1 MSVFSSCAGFD
12 SIRIGKLL
20 HSKGF
25 LVTPVLNVL
34 EGIQSAAEA
43 RSALLVA
50 VTSLSASAISYF
62 VNTVLPE
69 IGLEEIAHS
78 IQQCPGNSACSLQSH
93 QYHNDVSFR
102 IVFSCHFQL
111 QGCKS
116 TSAPAKTTPE
126 RGVGYLHDT

>member
-20 HSKGF
+20 HPKGF
-25 LVTPVLNVL
+25 LATPVLNVL

-43 RSALLVA
+43 RSALLAA

-78 IQQCPGNSACSLQSH
+78 IQQCPGNSECSLQSH
-93 QYHNDVSFR
+93 QYHNDVSFI
-102 IVFSCHFQL
+102 IVFSCHFQR

-116 TSAPAKTTPE
+116 TFAPAKTTPV
-126 RGVGYLHDT
+126 RGVGHLHDT